1 AVGEVRGA
9 GDQRRVGV
17 QRVEPTL
24 DLGVAALL
32 QLVEARCGLR
42 AGHTGGERDG
52 DDGAGGHGEETL
64 HFVRSPSWVA
74 SPLSTLPTSPSSA
87 CSCESID
94 VRSDCTVGSSVDGAE
109 DEAVLAAVA
118 VDDDA
123 AGVAE
128 WLLPP

>member
-1 AVGEVRGA
+1 
-9 GDQRRVGV
+9 
-17 QRVEPTL
+17 
-24 DLGVAALL
+24 L

-128 WLLPP
+128 WLLPPHPAASSDTSATAVQAARFVMRPASVSARAR